1 MSAHSETANVCS
13 RCQSVGGSSSG
24 DPRRILVL
32 RQISEWLDD
41 GVELHAPFLAQYE
54 FANALTRLVVTGSF
68 PSDRIEEAVN
78 SILVLPIHYHPIAN
92 IARVTAI
99 AQILG
104 RQSAYDAAYVEL
116 AESLDVELWTLD
128 GPLYRNA
135 IDYGF
140 AVRLIQ

>member
-1 MSAHSETANVCS
+1 MPLLDANLLV
-13 RCQSVGGSSSG
+13 VLVSG

-41 GVELHAPFLAQYE
+41 RVELHAPFLAQYE

-68 PSDRIEEAVN
+68 PKDKIEEAAN
-78 SILVLPIHYHPIAN
+78 SILVLPIHYHQISNVARIIEIAK
-92 IARVTAI
+92 T
-99 AQILG
+99 LG
-104 RQSAYDAAYVEL
+104 RQSAYDAAYIEL

-140 AVRLIQ
+140 GVRLIQ